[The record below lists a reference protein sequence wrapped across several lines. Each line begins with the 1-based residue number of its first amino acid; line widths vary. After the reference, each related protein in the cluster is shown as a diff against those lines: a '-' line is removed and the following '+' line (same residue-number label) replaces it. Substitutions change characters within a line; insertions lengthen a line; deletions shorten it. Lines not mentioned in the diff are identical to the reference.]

1 VCQGKKVV
9 LGLCIPIPPS
19 LLVLAFTSKGKIMS
33 RIVKLILSSPL
44 ALLVLL
50 LKWLM
55 EGLDDWAGLYD
66 KRYKIKKKE

>member
-1 VCQGKKVV
+1 
-9 LGLCIPIPPS
+9 
-19 LLVLAFTSKGKIMS
+19 MS
-33 RIVKLILSSPL
+33 RIVKLILSSPI

-55 EGLDDWAGLYD
+55 EGLDEWAELYD